1 MEIINVVVNDFKS
14 NANQFNI
21 EDDETYVT
29 PEVIS
34 TPLDEMPKGES
45 QLDSAKTDSN
55 ITDEVINNETV
66 LVPSAHVKKNHPS
79 SSIIGDLSA
88 GITTKSKEKINA
100 MQEELLQFKRNN
112 VWTLVPK
119 PDGVNVIGTKGE
131 IDKTLFIN
139 RTNTDLI
146 VTQIYV
152 DDIIFGGFP
161 KTLVDNFINIM
172 KSEFEMSLVGELSC
186 FLGLQIKQGS
196 EGMFISQEKYAKNL
210 VKKFGLDQ
218 SQHKRTLVATHAKIT
233 KDMVGTEVDHKLYR
247 SMIRSLL
254 YLTASRPDIA
264 YAVGICAQYQSDPR
278 SADDRKSTSGGC
290 FFLGNN
296 LVSWFSKKQNC
307 VSLSTA
313 EAGTYKSTEE
323 VSEPPSPRAAVHGIR
338 VHIPSGST
346 KSLHEETVSE
356 NVMKNVETA
365 PAASEAHLSN
375 MDSDDL
381 DDVPL
386 ARLVKKVTA
395 PHPVPKII
403 NDNVLSDQS
412 QESSSSEGVFVPTPD
427 LRQTSSIEL
436 GPSLYTS
443 PIQPPIPN
451 IAAPTDSEDVPS
463 APSEGGTEA
472 PNEQNDTPPD
482 NVDDVEPKIP
492 FNIPSVPIDVISFHL
507 EENAGLSKTISDV
520 SSFYPQLI
528 REFVVNLP
536 TDFNDPSSPNYQ
548 TVHIRSFKFLITS
561 AVINGFLACEWYTC
575 CWLSVKYAILHKI
588 GIANWFPSSHAS
600 SVFAALGAFL
610 YRICNDDRVDAGAFI
625 YNQLLRH
632 VGSFGV
638 KLLIALPRFFS
649 GLLLHLD
656 AAILI
661 TSDVPCPDPKTL
673 SLSYRLF
680 QGVMCLT

>member
-1 MEIINVVVNDFKS
+1 MVN
-14 NANQFNI
+14 
-21 EDDETYVT
+21 T
-29 PEVIS
+29 
-34 TPLDEMPKGES
+34 
-45 QLDSAKTDSN
+45 
-55 ITDEVINNETV
+55 
-66 LVPSAHVKKNHPS
+66 
-79 SSIIGDLSA
+79 
-88 GITTKSKEKINA
+88 
-100 MQEELLQFKRNN
+100 
-112 VWTLVPK
+112 
-119 PDGVNVIGTKGE
+119 
-131 IDKTLFIN
+131 
-139 RTNTDLI
+139 
-146 VTQIYV
+146 
-152 DDIIFGGFP
+152 
-161 KTLVDNFINIM
+161 
-172 KSEFEMSLVGELSC
+172 
-186 FLGLQIKQGS
+186 
-196 EGMFISQEKYAKNL
+196 
-210 VKKFGLDQ
+210 
-218 SQHKRTLVATHAKIT
+218 
-233 KDMVGTEVDHKLYR
+233 
-247 SMIRSLL
+247 
-254 YLTASRPDIA
+254 
-264 YAVGICAQYQSDPR
+264 
-278 SADDRKSTSGGC
+278 RK
-290 FFLGNN
+290 
-296 LVSWFSKKQNC
+296 
-307 VSLSTA
+307 
-313 EAGTYKSTEE
+313 GTYKSTEE
-323 VSEPPSPRAAVHGIR
+323 VSEPPSPRAAVHD
-338 VHIPSGST
+338 IPSGST

-482 NVDDVEPKIP
+482 NVDDVEPVAPGDHNKEVHVADSVDPSAQQETPLVPTESNPSRKKENVQRWKFVVQWRIAEEV
-492 FNIPSVPIDVISFHL
+492 NISDKHHSCVSIMNLIAK
-507 EENAGLSKTISDV
+507 AGLSKTISDV